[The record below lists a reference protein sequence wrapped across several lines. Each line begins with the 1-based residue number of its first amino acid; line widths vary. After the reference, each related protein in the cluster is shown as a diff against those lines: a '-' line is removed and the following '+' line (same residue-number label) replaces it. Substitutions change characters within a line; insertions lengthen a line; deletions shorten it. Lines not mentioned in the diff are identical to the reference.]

1 MFPSTHDNQS
11 GLGTSDSESHMVAS
25 HYDLVKM
32 ELLQQPPAK
41 HITKKNAR
49 ILSFILFRGQG

>member
-1 MFPSTHDNQS
+1 MFPSTHDNRS

-41 HITKKNAR
+41 HITKKK
-49 ILSFILFRGQG
+49 

>member
-1 MFPSTHDNQS
+1 MVMFPSTHDNQS

-41 HITKKNAR
+41 HITKKMQEYCP
-49 ILSFILFRGQG
+49 SFYLH